1 MYRKSF
7 LLLAL
12 AAVAGSTAQAQVPV
26 APQPGVA
33 GPYRV
38 DVVTGMTATPL
49 GNAPGI
55 PQGAP
60 PQAFGVAPF
69 GQPVPGAV
77 AAQGFAAPGAAPQG
91 AAPLPPTVVTGPT
104 GAITQGIPI
113 PPGSGPITSAMPQPT
128 VALTTTYGAAGPTQ
142 QTQIYTP
149 TYYYYYY
156 QPQQQQQQA
165 QAQFTQPQF
174 AAPQFAA
181 PQFAASQFAQPQVP
195 VAGYGYA
202 PVAAPVMYGAVDYS
216 QALPNALPPVYPQNV
231 GSLMNARGEVGHVRY
246 PYHSY
251 RRPWYFPGQPSF
263 NVTIDGPVW

>member
-12 AAVAGSTAQAQVPV
+12 AAVTGSAAQAQVPV
-26 APQPGVA
+26 GAVPQQPVA

-60 PQAFGVAPF
+60 PQALGVAPF
-69 GQPVPGAV
+69 GQPIPGAL
-77 AAQGFAAPGAAPQG
+77 ATQGFAAPGAVPQG
-91 AAPLPPTVVTGPT
+91 AAPLPPTVVTGPG
-104 GAITQGIPI
+104 GALTQGIPI
-113 PPGSGPITSAMPQPT
+113 PPGSGPITAAMPQPT
-128 VALTTTYGAAGPTQ
+128 VALTTTYGVAGPTQ

-149 TYYYYYY
+149 SYYYYYY
-156 QPQQQQQQA
+156 QPQQQA
-165 QAQFTQPQF
+165 QPVQPQF

-181 PQFAASQFAQPQVP
+181 PQFVQPQVP
-195 VAGYGYA
+195 VAGYAYA
-202 PVAAPVMYGAVDYS
+202 PVAAPMMYGAVDYS
-216 QALPNALPPVYPQNV
+216 QALPNALPPIYPQNV